1 MEFLFPNISVLRTPK
16 EKECIQAVPYAS
28 IVGNLMYVVLY
39 TRLDIYFVVGMVSRY
54 QSKIGL
60 EHWAIVKHILKCLR
74 RMIDYM
80 LVF

>member
-1 MEFLFPNISVLRTPK
+1 MEFLFPSISVLRTPK

-54 QSKIGL
+54 Q
-60 EHWAIVKHILKCLR
+60 
-74 RMIDYM
+74 
-80 LVF
+80 